1 MAEGVRYH
9 FSTLWTEAD
18 DTRATT
24 AVEPLP
30 RPDSGEWANGTS
42 SFRVSAPAIFYDG
55 AKPIEI
61 ANAHTKIT
69 TRVLPLIP
77 TRVEYVLATQPVA
90 IVAPTRMS
98 QRLGVP
104 MWLVAIATALA
115 LAPIV
120 VLAVLQLR

>member
-1 MAEGVRYH
+1 MAEGARYH
-9 FSTLWTEAD
+9 FSTLWTDAD
-18 DTRATT
+18 DTRETT

-30 RPDSGEWANGTS
+30 RPDSGEWASGTS

-61 ANAHTKIT
+61 ANEPTKLT
-69 TRVLPLIP
+69 ARMPLLPA
-77 TRVEYVLATQPVA
+77 RVEHVFVPQPVA
-90 IVAPTRMS
+90 IVAPIRMS

-104 MWLVAIATALA
+104 MWLVAFATALA

-120 VLAVLQLR
+120 VLVVLHLL